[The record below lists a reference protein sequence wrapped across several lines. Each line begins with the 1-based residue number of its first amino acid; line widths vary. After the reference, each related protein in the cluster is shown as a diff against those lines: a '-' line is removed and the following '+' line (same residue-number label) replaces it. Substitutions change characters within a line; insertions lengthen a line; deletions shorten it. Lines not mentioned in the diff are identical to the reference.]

1 MQHGQIRF
9 TSQNCLAGFPDNAE
23 RLSNTC
29 RMLSVYSQKHDYLQ
43 DASGKRKRNTMFF
56 DMPIHIT
63 TNITGTK
70 TMMAKLNPLSPEF
83 SFKF

>member
-1 MQHGQIRF
+1 
-9 TSQNCLAGFPDNAE
+9 
-23 RLSNTC
+23 
-29 RMLSVYSQKHDYLQ
+29 MLSVFSQKHDYLQ

-70 TMMAKLNPLSPEF
+70 TMMAKLRGYEKLITTVTCVLLIDLKREI
-83 SFKF
+83 